1 MLQQPPMPNSPSRG
15 SEKDKSRGRKRSRCS
30 TPAGSVLSP
39 LSLRMRRWAVLQ
51 CLLLVLLRQSPP
63 AAKAF
68 SPLHIVPLDNRHST
82 LDSGRQGRGI
92 EEGAGMTMNRKSLST
107 FSLSSKRKSNAPTTG
122 RLLAA
127 FASFDGSKNS
137 MDEWTSRRRNQGGA
151 GKKRRRGYRNGAGFA
166 AKNTKKTQDDE
177 LAKRN
182 WLERAT
188 NDICNSSTNDTG
200 ADDLAMGKWHQ
211 VVSLIRAWSQ
221 FRKGSGT
228 TPALRM
234 EALLTVLLRAK
245 YEHGNE
251 NIIIDIE
258 LYNIILNA
266 WTCAAMFGNTDDDGE
281 SSSTR
286 PTTTQTQSSAA
297 CARAKEMVRYLQREG
312 GGTIL
317 PNEYSFDIVLHT
329 ILKVQGALEARRFLA
344 WMEYLY
350 KTGKNIHAKPTSGDY
365 IQILEEYAKW
375 PSKQSG
381 LLADGF
387 LTHMEKYLHETTT
400 TTSLG
405 GDDGGGPDD
414 HDDNVGFPSTIC
426 YNIALKAWGNARKY
440 GLSGREI
447 AEQADRIVD
456 HMKRRNSN
464 TCRPDK
470 FTYSGT

>member
-1 MLQQPPMPNSPSRG
+1 
-15 SEKDKSRGRKRSRCS
+15 
-30 TPAGSVLSP
+30 
-39 LSLRMRRWAVLQ
+39 
-51 CLLLVLLRQSPP
+51 
-63 AAKAF
+63 
-68 SPLHIVPLDNRHST
+68 
-82 LDSGRQGRGI
+82 
-92 EEGAGMTMNRKSLST
+92 MTNRKST
-107 FSLSSKRKSNAPTTG
+107 FSLSSKRSNGPTTG
-122 RLLAA
+122 RLWAA
-127 FASFDGSKNS
+127 FASFDGSNNS
-137 MDEWTSRRRNQGGA
+137 RDEWRSRRRNQGT

-166 AKNTKKTQDDE
+166 GKKTKKTKDDE

-182 WLERAT
+182 WLEQAT
-188 NDICNSSTNDTG
+188 NDICSSSTNDTSS

-221 FRKGSGT
+221 FRKGSGP

-251 NIIIDIE
+251 NIVIDIE
-258 LYNIILNA
+258 LYNTILNA
-266 WTCAAMFGNTDDDGE
+266 WTCAALFGNTDIDDQEGHGAS
-281 SSSTR
+281 SSSTTSQ
-286 PTTTQTQSSAA
+286 TTTQTQSLAA
-297 CARAKEMVRYLQREG
+297 CIRAKEMVRYLQRD

-317 PNEYSFDIVLHT
+317 PNEYSFDVVLHAV
-329 ILKVQGALEARRFLA
+329 LKVQGALEARRFLA

-350 KTGKNIHAKPTSGDY
+350 KTGKNVHAKPTSGDY

-405 GDDGGGPDD
+405 GDGGVGPYD
-414 HDDNVGFPSTIC
+414 HDDVGFPSTIC

-456 HMKRRNSN
+456 HMKRRNCNS
-464 TCRPDK
+464 CRPDK
-470 FTYSGT
+470 FTYSGTYFVGPE